1 MSIYSLGERRV
12 EFIGEDWYIAPGA
25 IVIGSVVIHA
35 RASVWFNVVIRGDN
49 DRIVL
54 GERCNVQDG
63 AVLHVDP
70 GVPLTIGS
78 GASIGHKVMLHGCT
92 IGEGSLIGINST
104 ILNRAVIGP
113 RSIVG
118 AGSVVPEGKSFPE
131 RVLLLGAPARV
142 VREIRDDEIAWME
155 GNAES
160 YVQRAREYRS
170 ALIPQA
176 VRESVSIRA

>member
-1 MSIYSLGERRV
+1 MSIYSIGERRV
-12 EFIGEDWYIAPGA
+12 EFAGEDWYIAPGA
-25 IVIGSVVIHA
+25 VVIGSVLIHA

-54 GERCNVQDG
+54 GEGCNVQDG

-70 GVPLTIGS
+70 GVPLTIGA

-155 GNAES
+155 ENAEH
-160 YVQRAREYRS
+160 YVQRARQYRS
-170 ALIPQA
+170 GLIPQA
-176 VRESVSIRA
+176 VRESVSLKA